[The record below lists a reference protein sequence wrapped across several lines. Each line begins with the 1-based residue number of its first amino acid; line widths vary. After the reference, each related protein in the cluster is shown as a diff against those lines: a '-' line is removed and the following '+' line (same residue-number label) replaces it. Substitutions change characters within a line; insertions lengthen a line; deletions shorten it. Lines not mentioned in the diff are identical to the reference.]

1 MIDVTSVQ
9 QTNPTT
15 AATVKGP
22 NQTLDQDQFLK
33 LLLAQIK
40 HQDPLS
46 PMDNTAFIAQL
57 AQFSQLE
64 QTKQMSSAL
73 SKFVTQQNV
82 SNNSSLVGLVGR
94 RVSAAGSSVTLTPG
108 TSAPLSYNLSGE
120 ASAVTVQVST
130 VAGLPVRAFELK
142 GQAAGPQ
149 TIAWDGKNQNGST
162 LPAGT
167 YAFTVKATTGKDTPV
182 AATTLQTG
190 QVTAVTFADG
200 TPKIVLNNGQ
210 SVAPSQILEVR

>member
-9 QTNPTT
+9 QATQTS

-22 NQTLDQDQFLK
+22 NQTLNQDQFLK
-33 LLLAQIK
+33 LLLAQLK
-40 HQDPLS
+40 HQDPLN
-46 PMDNTAFIAQL
+46 PVDNTQFIAQL

-73 SKFVTQQNV
+73 SKFVDQQNV

-94 RVSAAGSSVTLTPG
+94 RVSAVGSSVVLSPG
-108 TSAPLSYNLSGE
+108 TAAPLSYSLAGE
-120 ASAVTVQVST
+120 AAAVTVQVST
-130 VAGLPVRAFELK
+130 ATGIPVRTFHAT
-142 GQAAGPQ
+142 GQPAGTQ
-149 TIAWDGKNQNGST
+149 TIAWDGKDQNGNT

-167 YAFTVKATTGKDTPV
+167 YAFTVKATVGKDQPV
-182 AATTLQTG
+182 SVTTLQTG
-190 QVTAVTFADG
+190 QVTAVTFANG
-200 TPKIVLNNGQ
+200 TPKIVLSSGQ

>member
-22 NQTLDQDQFLK
+22 NQALDQDQFLK
-33 LLLAQIK
+33 LLLAQLK
-40 HQDPLS
+40 HQDPLN
-46 PMDNTAFIAQL
+46 PVDNTQFIAQL

-94 RVSAAGSSVTLTPG
+94 RVSAAGSSVVLTPG
-108 TSAPLSYNLSGE
+108 TPAPLSYSLAGE
-120 ASAVTVQVST
+120 AASVIVQVASASG
-130 VAGLPVRAFELK
+130 VPVRAFDLK
-142 GQAAGPQ
+142 GQPAGPQ
-149 TIAWDGKNQNGST
+149 TIAWDGKDQNGNT

-167 YAFTVKATTGKDTPV
+167 YAFTVKATTGKDIPV
-182 AATTLQTG
+182 AATTLQIG

-200 TPKIVLNNGQ
+200 IPKIVLNNGQ